1 MTRQDHKQGANS
13 GAQGSKMTLCPMAA
27 SLFLRRLSCLCAV
40 QEGEGRA
47 PLAEGQYEDTEKQAK
62 ELRGFM
68 KQCEKL

>member
-1 MTRQDHKQGANS
+1 
-13 GAQGSKMTLCPMAA
+13 MTLCPMAA

>member
-1 MTRQDHKQGANS
+1 
-13 GAQGSKMTLCPMAA
+13 MTLCPMAA
-27 SLFLRRLSCLCAV
+27 ALFLRRLSCLCAV